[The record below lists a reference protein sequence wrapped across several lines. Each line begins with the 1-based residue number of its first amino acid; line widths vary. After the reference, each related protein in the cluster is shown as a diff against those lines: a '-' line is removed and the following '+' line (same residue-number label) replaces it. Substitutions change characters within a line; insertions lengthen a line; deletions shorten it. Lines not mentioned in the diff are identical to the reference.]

1 MGSDA
6 SREDV
11 LLAIALGSSDQ
22 GDERRLLADR
32 RSGIERRMAGV
43 DVPAERRSGG
53 ERRQVVRRLADR
65 AEGATLLQK
74 ARSRLSGRVRKR
86 AASGGRDGLR

>member
-22 GDERRLLADR
+22 GEERRLLADR
-32 RSGIERRMAGV
+32 RSGIDRRKAGS
-43 DVPAERRSGG
+43 DVPAERRAGG
-53 ERRQVVRRLADR
+53 ERRQAVRRSADR
-65 AEGATLLQK
+65 TEGATLLQK
-74 ARSRLSGRVRKR
+74 ARGRLSGRVRKR
-86 AASGGRDGLR
+86 TSAGGRDGLR